1 MLRLQGFRNNKRH
14 PFQSSSNLSIR
25 ASFCVCRVIC
35 TFLSKLWDFF
45 FWFFFCFPP
54 FGGSFQLYLHSS
66 FLYIFSVLWTCINS
80 TMRYCDPWKITRLTN
95 EAANSLSMRLV
106 GNFSD
111 TSTFPKTSYVIFT
124 KIWFRILYKQLHR
137 K

>member
-1 MLRLQGFRNNKRH
+1 
-14 PFQSSSNLSIR
+14 
-25 ASFCVCRVIC
+25 
-35 TFLSKLWDFF
+35 
-45 FWFFFCFPP
+45 
-54 FGGSFQLYLHSS
+54 
-66 FLYIFSVLWTCINS
+66 
-80 TMRYCDPWKITRLTN
+80 MRYCDPWKITRLTN